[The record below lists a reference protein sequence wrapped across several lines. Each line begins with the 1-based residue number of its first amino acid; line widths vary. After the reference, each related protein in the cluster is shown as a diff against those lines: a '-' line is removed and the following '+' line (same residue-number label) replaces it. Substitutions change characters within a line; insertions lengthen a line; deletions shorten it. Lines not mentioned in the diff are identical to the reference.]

1 MKRKSKMSTYRQA
14 NCSLSVDRRDF
25 LKLSG
30 AATVLA
36 GAAVGKARASVAPSL
51 PYKKV
56 KVANIRDIKEDQP
69 VLFNYPD
76 ESSPAILV
84 KLGKEAIGGVGPQRD
99 IVAFSALCTHQGCPI
114 SYEKKRFI
122 CRCHYSMFDPAKNGQ
137 TYQGHA
143 SEWLPQVILR
153 FEPTTGDIYAEGI
166 EGLVWGRSK
175 NIIK

>member
-1 MKRKSKMSTYRQA
+1 MKKQRSK
-14 NCSLSVDRRDF
+14 CGISLDRRDF

-30 AATVLA
+30 ATTFLV
-36 GAAVGKARASVAPSL
+36 GASAGKARAFYAPSL
-51 PYKKV
+51 PYKRV
-56 KVANIRDIKEDQP
+56 KVANIKDLKEDQP

-99 IVAFSALCTHQGCPI
+99 IVAFSALCTHQGCPV

-143 SEWLPQVILR
+143 SQWLPQIILR

-166 EGLVWGRSK
+166 EGLIWGRAK